1 MWTVILVLIATGLL
15 MVLLEILVI
24 PGGGL
29 AGLLGFLLM
38 AAGVWFAF
46 TREGTEAGLYTLGG
60 TLLLN
65 VIALTLALR
74 SKTWDKAML
83 KSNIDSKV
91 NVIDTEKIKPGDTGR
106 TISRC
111 APAGKAIINGE
122 VHEVHARSEYLDV
135 DTDIEVIK
143 VEGYKIFVKSKN
155 S

>member
-29 AGLLGFLLM
+29 AGLLGFVLM

-60 TLLLN
+60 SLLVN
-65 VIALTLALR
+65 VAALTLALR

-91 NVIDTEKIKPGDTGR
+91 NVVDNERVKPGDTGI
-106 TISRC
+106 TVSRC
-111 APAGKAIINGE
+111 APSGKALINGE
-122 VHEVHARSEYLDV
+122 IHEVHTRSEYLDV
-135 DTDIEVIK
+135 DAEIEVIK
-143 VEGYKIFVKSKN
+143 VEGYKIYVKSKN
-155 S
+155 

>member
-1 MWTVILVLIATGLL
+1 MWTVILVLILTGLL
-15 MVLLEILVI
+15 MVMLEILVI

-29 AGLLGFLLM
+29 AGILGFLLM

-60 TLLLN
+60 TLLVN
-65 VIALTLALR
+65 VAALVLALR

-91 NVIDTEKIKPGDTGR
+91 NVVDLTHIGPGDVGK

-111 APAGKAIINGE
+111 APSGKALINGE
-122 VHEVHARSEYLDV
+122 IHEVHTRSEYLDV
-135 DTDIEVIK
+135 DTEIEVIK
-143 VEGYKIFVKSKN
+143 VEGYKIYVKSKQ
-155 S
+155 

>member
-29 AGLLGFLLM
+29 AGILGFILM

-60 TLLLN
+60 SLLLN
-65 VIALTLALR
+65 VAALTLALR
-74 SKTWDKAML
+74 SKTWDRAML

-91 NVIDTEKIKPGDTGR
+91 NVVDTEQIKPGDTGI

-111 APAGKAIINGE
+111 APSGKAMINGE
-122 VHEVHARSEYLDV
+122 IHEVHTRSEYLDV
-135 DTDIEVIK
+135 DTEVEVIK
-143 VEGYKIFVKSKN
+143 VEGYKIYIKSKN
-155 S
+155 

>member
-29 AGLLGFLLM
+29 AGIVGFVLM
-38 AAGVWFAF
+38 ASGVWFAF
-46 TREGTEAGLYTLGG
+46 TREGNEAGLYTLAG
-60 TLLLN
+60 TILVN
-65 VIALTLALR
+65 IAALTLALR

-91 NVIDTEKIKPGDTGR
+91 NVVDHEQVKPGNTGV

-111 APAGKAIINGE
+111 APSGKAVINGE
-122 VHEVHARSEYLDV
+122 IHEVHTRSEFLDEN
-135 DTDIEVIK
+135 TPIEVLK
-143 VEGYKIFVKSKN
+143 VEGYKIYIKSKN
-155 S
+155 